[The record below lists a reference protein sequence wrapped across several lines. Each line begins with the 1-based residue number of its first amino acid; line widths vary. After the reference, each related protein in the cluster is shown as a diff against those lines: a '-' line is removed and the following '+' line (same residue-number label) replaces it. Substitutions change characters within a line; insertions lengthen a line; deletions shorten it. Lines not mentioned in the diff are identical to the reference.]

1 MSMIWDSPLTAAV
14 ARELDERLA
23 GTRLRGHSFRW
34 AERELT
40 LFFRAATLR
49 WFLHPR
55 SGWLTLDPPED
66 PPEDA
71 RPLAAHLESVDAPPD
86 ERLIRF
92 RLRRI
97 RGRSRMVQIVVEL
110 MTNQWNALMVEGEQ
124 AWIRHVLWTRE
135 GEGRSLKVGDAY
147 QPPEPSRRAGIAEA
161 LDEAAWQRLMRPPDQ
176 AGSTHSQLESVAFTS
191 TLNLPA
197 LLLGPPGAGG
207 SSADSGPDYG
217 LWIRLRSLDP
227 LEPSILET
235 QGGAQPYPIPLRT
248 FPHHRHRTIL
258 EAFRASVPGD
268 PSSAGPEEDIL
279 RRVEAL
285 LRQARARVRGI
296 QREIDRTEDP
306 HAFRERANLLLA
318 RLGEVRKGARH
329 ITLRGFHGDE
339 VTLELDPAL
348 SPHENADALF
358 QEAAR
363 RERAM
368 KKLPPLVAKVNARIE
383 KLDRL
388 REDLLARRIGVE
400 EAERQIPATHGKAR
414 WKGMRPGPRLPF
426 KRFRS
431 SGGLEIRVGRGPREN
446 DELTF
451 RHSSPDDVWLHA
463 RETSGA
469 HVVLRWSR
477 EENPPSRD
485 LNEAAVLAA
494 LHSGGRTSRVV
505 PVDWTRRKHVR
516 KPRKSPPGTVAPQRT
531 RTLFVEPEPDLVDR
545 LSWET

>member
-1 MSMIWDSPLTAAV
+1 MPMIWDSPLTAAV

-34 AERELT
+34 EERELT
-40 LFFRAATLR
+40 LFFRGSTLR

-55 SGWLTLDPPED
+55 SGGLTLGPPED

-71 RPLAAHLESVDAPPD
+71 RPLAADLESVDAPPD

-92 RLRRI
+92 RFRRI
-97 RGRSRMVQIVVEL
+97 RGRSRVVQVVVEL

-135 GEGRSLKVGDAY
+135 GEGRSLKVGGAY
-147 QPPEPSRRAGIAEA
+147 RSPDPSRRAGIAEP
-161 LDEAAWQRLMRPPDQ
+161 LSEASWQRLMRSRDRVG
-176 AGSTHSQLESVAFTS
+176 GSNTLLESVAFTS

-197 LLLGPPGAGG
+197 LLLGPPEGG
-207 SSADSGPDYG
+207 SPSGAQRSDYG
-217 LWIRLRSLDP
+217 LWLRLRSLDP
-227 LEPSILET
+227 MAPCILDT
-235 QGGAQPYPIPLRT
+235 PGGAQPYPIPLRT
-248 FPHHRHRTIL
+248 YPHHRHRTIL
-258 EAFRASVPGD
+258 DAFRASVPGD
-268 PSSAGPEEDIL
+268 PSSAGPEKDTL

-285 LRQARARVRGI
+285 IRQARARTRGI
-296 QREIDRTEDP
+296 QREMDQTQDP
-306 HAFRERANLLLA
+306 HACRERANLLLA

-329 ITLRGFHGDE
+329 VTLRGFHGEE

-368 KKLPPLVAKVNARIE
+368 KKLPPLLDKVNARIE
-383 KLDRL
+383 KLGRL
-388 REDLLARRIGVE
+388 KEDLLAHRITVE
-400 EAERQIPATHGKAR
+400 EAERQIPSTPARAR
-414 WKGMRPGPRLPF
+414 WTGTRSGPRLPF

-451 RHSSPDDVWLHA
+451 RHSSPDDIWLHA

-477 EENPPSRD
+477 EDNPPSRD
-485 LNEAAVLAA
+485 LTEAAVLAA

-505 PVDWTRRKHVR
+505 AVDWTRRKHVR

-531 RTLFVEPEPDLVDR
+531 RTLFVEPEPDLADR
-545 LSWET
+545 LSWER

>member
-1 MSMIWDSPLTAAV
+1 
-14 ARELDERLA
+14 
-23 GTRLRGHSFRW
+23 
-34 AERELT
+34 
-40 LFFRAATLR
+40 
-49 WFLHPR
+49 
-55 SGWLTLDPPED
+55 
-66 PPEDA
+66 
-71 RPLAAHLESVDAPPD
+71 
-86 ERLIRF
+86 
-92 RLRRI
+92 
-97 RGRSRMVQIVVEL
+97 
-110 MTNQWNALMVEGEQ
+110 
-124 AWIRHVLWTRE
+124 
-135 GEGRSLKVGDAY
+135 
-147 QPPEPSRRAGIAEA
+147 
-161 LDEAAWQRLMRPPDQ
+161 
-176 AGSTHSQLESVAFTS
+176 
-191 TLNLPA
+191 
-197 LLLGPPGAGG
+197 
-207 SSADSGPDYG
+207 
-217 LWIRLRSLDP
+217 
-227 LEPSILET
+227 
-235 QGGAQPYPIPLRT
+235 
-248 FPHHRHRTIL
+248 
-258 EAFRASVPGD
+258 
-268 PSSAGPEEDIL
+268 
-279 RRVEAL
+279 
-285 LRQARARVRGI
+285 
-296 QREIDRTEDP
+296 
-306 HAFRERANLLLA
+306 
-318 RLGEVRKGARH
+318 
-329 ITLRGFHGDE
+329 
-339 VTLELDPAL
+339 
-348 SPHENADALF
+348 
-358 QEAAR
+358 
-363 RERAM
+363 M